1 MFLFL
6 AIKLLTCPQQVTS
19 DVSIIVALAQAM
31 LAAQAL
37 EEEPPRAR
45 GCGRCGRRAPRGAWR
60 P

>member
-19 DVSIIVALAQAM
+19 DESIIVALAQAM

-37 EEEPPRAR
+37 EEEPPAPVA
-45 GCGRCGRRAPRGAWR
+45 GRCGRRAPRGAWR